1 MNIVPFN
8 FQHHEVRVVT
18 IDGEPYFAL
27 ADVCRALDISNPSQV
42 AARLDDDALITN
54 EVIDS
59 LGRKQAARFVNE
71 AGLYEVIFI
80 SRKPEAKRFKR
91 WVTHEVIPTIRKT
104 GSYGVQ
110 RALPASFS
118 EALRELANEVE
129 AHEVTKAELKA
140 VEPKRIFADAVA
152 TSPGT
157 ILVGELAKILRG
169 NGVEIGQNRLFDWLR
184 VNGYLIRRD
193 GSDRNMPTQRSME
206 LGLFEIKETAVTH
219 SDGHVTISKTPKV
232 TGKGQQYFVNLFLA
246 DEVAA

>member
-1 MNIVPFN
+1 MEIIPFN
-8 FQHHEVRVVT
+8 FQNHEVRTVT
-18 IDGEPYFAL
+18 IDGEPWFIA
-27 ADVCRALDISNPSQV
+27 ADVATVLGYSATSALTRI
-42 AARLDDDALITN
+42 LDDDEKGVHNLHTLGGVQLMAIISESGIYSAAL
-54 EVIDS
+54 
-59 LGRKQAARFVNE
+59 R
-71 AGLYEVIFI
+71 
-80 SRKPEAKRFKR
+80 SRVPGAKEFKR
-91 WVTHEVIPTIRKT
+91 WVTGEVLPTIRKT
-104 GSYGVQ
+104 GTYGVQ

-184 VNGYLIRRD
+184 GNGYLIRRD

-232 TGKGQQYFVNLFLA
+232 TGKGQQYFVNIFLA
-246 DEVAA
+246 DEVA